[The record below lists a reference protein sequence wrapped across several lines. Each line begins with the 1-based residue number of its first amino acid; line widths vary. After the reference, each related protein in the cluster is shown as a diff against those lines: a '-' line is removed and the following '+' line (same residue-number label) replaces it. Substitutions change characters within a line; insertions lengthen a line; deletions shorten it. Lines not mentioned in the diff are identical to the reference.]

1 MLRTFLRSEIHA
13 TDSTLIGWRAKSA
26 ATTRLR
32 QARPVALSRIKNR
45 STTLAAWRSTLMVW
59 GPAGFKPKIWQ
70 SRACESQAIGC
81 QFDASEVSKAQ
92 TTVFQ
97 GSPAR

>member
-13 TDSTLIGWRAKSA
+13 TDSTLIGCRAKSA

-32 QARPVALSRIKNR
+32 QVRPVALSRIKNR
-45 STTLAAWRSTLMVW
+45 STAFAAWRSTLMVW
-59 GPAGFKPKIWQ
+59 GPAGLKPKIWQ
-70 SRACESQAIGC
+70 SRACESQVTGC
-81 QFDASEVSKAQ
+81 QFPASDEGTAQ

-97 GSPAR
+97 ARPAR